1 MFGKE
6 AGHAGEDF
14 VASLQ
19 VGGCSGVGKGG
30 KVDVQGG
37 HYGRVGG
44 GSFLRGGAGRRGYRE
59 HVFYA
64 EGRKA
69 QCVVL
74 AEGIEDVGG
83 CNGVSSGFGDEERVV
98 SGGVGIADS
107 FEI

>member
-37 HYGRVGG
+37 HYGRGGG

-64 EGRKA
+64 E
-69 QCVVL
+69 
-74 AEGIEDVGG
+74 
-83 CNGVSSGFGDEERVV
+83 S
-98 SGGVGIADS
+98 
-107 FEI
+107 

>member
-19 VGGCSGVGKGG
+19 VGCRSGVGPGG
-30 KVDVQGG
+30 QVDLQGG
-37 HYGRVGG
+37 HSGRVGG